1 MKVLL
6 LILFL
11 PLLALQG
18 CKEDS
23 NAEASNDAALNPNVL
38 TIQTQAGEALKF
50 NVELAISP
58 SQQAQ
63 GLMNRQSM
71 PQESGMLFIFPNSA
85 ERRFWMKNT
94 FIPLDIIYVRAD
106 GIIHHIHRNAVPLD
120 PTGIP
125 SKGAVM
131 AVFEVNAGLSNKLGI
146 RAGDKIIHPA
156 FKS

>member
-6 LILFL
+6 LILFI

-23 NAEASNDAALNPNVL
+23 NLEVGNDTAYNSNVL
-38 TIQTQAGEALKF
+38 TIQTQAGQTLKF
-50 NVELAISP
+50 NIELAISP
-58 SQQAQ
+58 AQQAQ

-71 PQESGMLFIFPNSA
+71 PLESGMLFIFPDSA

-94 FIPLDIIYVRAD
+94 FIPLDIIYVRAN

-120 PTGIP
+120 LTGIP
-125 SKGAVM
+125 SKGPVM
-131 AVFEVNAGLSNKLGI
+131 AVFEINAGLSNKLGI